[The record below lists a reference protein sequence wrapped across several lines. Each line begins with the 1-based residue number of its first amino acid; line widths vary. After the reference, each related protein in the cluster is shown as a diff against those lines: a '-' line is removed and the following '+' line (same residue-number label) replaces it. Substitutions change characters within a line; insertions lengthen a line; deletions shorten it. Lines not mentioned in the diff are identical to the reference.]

1 MSICLNHILS
11 QESIQIPYKPQGL
24 EIAFQTEEK
33 YISIHKRDLEKQQC
47 DKQNQ
52 NLDWKLHS

>member
-1 MSICLNHILS
+1 MMSICLNHILS

-52 NLDWKLHS
+52 NLD